1 LNNREIATL
10 IWILL
15 VIIACLFSSKLRNAI
30 RTLLKVFF
38 VRQIVAVVL
47 ISITYT
53 FGILLLLAKIGLW
66 DLTLVKDATVWFI
79 GSGFV
84 IVMNL
89 NEVKKEKAF
98 FKKLLIDNFKLI
110 VILEFITNFHVF
122 TLPIELII
130 IPCLVFLAMLSAVAG
145 LKAEHKNVKNLV
157 DGVLTIIGLTFLIF
171 SVIDISG
178 HITSFASFTTL
189 KAFALPII
197 LTIAFLPC
205 AYLIALYMNYEE
217 LFVRLNFYLKNNPH
231 LNYAK
236 GRLVMK
242 CNVSLSRLFIMSPRI
257 NELYIGA
264 TKDFIK
270 KVIS

>member
-1 LNNREIATL
+1 MNNREIATL

-15 VIIACLFSSKLRNAI
+15 AIIASLFSSKLRSAI
-30 RTLLKVFF
+30 RTLLKAFF
-38 VRQIVAVVL
+38 VRQIVAIVL
-47 ISITYT
+47 LSITYT
-53 FGILLLLAKIGLW
+53 SGVLLLLSKAGLW
-66 DLTLVKDATVWFI
+66 DLTLVKDAVLWFI

-89 NEVKKEKAF
+89 NEAKKENAF

-122 TLPIELII
+122 TIPIELIL
-130 IPCLVFLAMLSAVAG
+130 IPCVAFMAMLSAVAG
-145 LKAEHKNVKNLV
+145 LKAEHKKVKNFV
-157 DGVLTIIGLTFLIF
+157 DGALTIIGLTFLVF
-171 SVIDISG
+171 SVIDISN
-178 HITSFASFTTL
+178 HTTSFASFTTL

-217 LFVRLNFYLKNNPH
+217 LFVRLSFYLKDNPN

-236 GRLVMK
+236 GRLVIK
-242 CNVSLSRLFIMSPRI
+242 CNVSLARLFIMSPKI
-257 NELYIGA
+257 NELYTGA

-270 KVIS
+270 NVIS